1 MTITI
6 LIIIGTVI
14 VSIAAFQKRELH
26 EKLMFDPYSIVINK
40 TWYRFFS
47 YALVH
52 ADWGHLLINMFVL
65 YSFGTNVEYLFS
77 YFFGGKAVLYFLL
90 LYVGGVFVS
99 VIPSFEK
106 NKHNP
111 YYVAVGAS
119 GAVSA
124 VLFSSILMYPQGEI
138 IFLLLPIP
146 IPAYIFGILY
156 LVYSWYMAKR
166 GRDNIGHDVHF
177 WGAIFGF
184 AFTIL
189 LKPQL
194 FLSFIHEITSFLR

>member
-1 MTITI
+1 MSVT
-6 LIIIGTVI
+6 LIIIVGTVLI
-14 VSIAAFQKRELH
+14 SLAGFQKRELH
-26 EKLMFDPYSIVINK
+26 EKLMFDPYGININK

-47 YALVH
+47 YALLH

-65 YSFGTNVEYLFS
+65 YSFGNNVEYLFGY
-77 YFFGGKAVLYFLL
+77 YFGNKAILYFIL
-90 LYVGGVFVS
+90 LYVGGVFIS

-106 NKHNP
+106 NKNNP

-124 VLFSSILMYPQGEI
+124 VLFSSILMYPQGKI
-138 IFLLLPIP
+138 ILLLLPIP
-146 IPAYIFGILY
+146 IPAFVFGILY
-156 LVYSWYMAKR
+156 LVYSAYMAKR

-184 AFTIL
+184 VFTLIL
-189 LKPQL
+189 NPGFFMH
-194 FLSFIHEITSFLR
+194 FLQQIGL